1 MGRKKI
7 STTVYLDA
15 WQDAALKGLKLAS
28 SIPVA
33 NMIRDAIDEYL
44 EDRLDHKQIAEYKR
58 EASSDGMVEEMEALK
73 DRIASLETMLDEQR
87 RLIKP
92 SQPDDG
98 EDESEPERDTE
109 E

>member
-7 STTVYLDA
+7 STTVYLEA
-15 WQDAALKGLKLAS
+15 WQVSALAGLKLAS
-28 SIPVA
+28 GVPVA

-44 EDRLDHKQIAEYKR
+44 AEHLDYKQIAEYKR
-58 EASSDGMVEEMEALK
+58 EASSDGVAEEMEALK
-73 DRIASLETMLDEQR
+73 DRIASLESLLDEQR
-87 RLIKP
+87 RLTKP

-98 EDESEPERDTE
+98 EDEPESDTDTE